1 MCWVNGCEQ
10 HLALDLLFDAQGLSA
25 FGAAN
30 RPLSARKLEAARRT
44 AEPKGLNT
52 SPCFCPGWLRFQNRS
67 GSQVTTHPSM
77 FSTLLLKSQ
86 LFIYYMLLLKSNL
99 LKYLKNLFNFIQL
112 VIFVSISS
120 YLRKLWYCDEM

>member
-99 LKYLKNLFNFIQL
+99 LKYLKPIQFHSTRHICINFFISKEAL
-112 VIFVSISS
+112 V
-120 YLRKLWYCDEM
+120 L